1 MFCLRL
7 WGNRGCC
14 FVFCTEQRGE
24 MKRLGGKKSLRSN
37 DRRATTTEMTN
48 RTMPPSQTRICRFPR
63 PHFVKT
69 SALGSLVDLVRTLA
83 HLEMEEQRLDGLK
96 RGEFFFFFFFF
107 FISVDRRSKEMIT
120 TKRTDPPSI
129 PLIPRLRHIPTFAQL
144 VAELHTKT
152 RAHLEMKRK
161 EQDWRLAS

>member
-1 MFCLRL
+1 
-7 WGNRGCC
+7 
-14 FVFCTEQRGE
+14 

-107 FISVDRRSKEMIT
+107 LSASTVDRK
-120 TKRTDPPSI
+120 K
-129 PLIPRLRHIPTFAQL
+129 
-144 VAELHTKT
+144 
-152 RAHLEMKRK
+152 
-161 EQDWRLAS
+161 

>member
-96 RGEFFFFFFFF
+96 WGVFFFFFFFF
-107 FISVDRRSKEMIT
+107 FYQRR
-120 TKRTDPPSI
+120 PSI
-129 PLIPRLRHIPTFAQL
+129 ERNDHD
-144 VAELHTKT
+144 KT
-152 RAHLEMKRK
+152 HGSALYPAHPSLAPHPNIRAAGRGITH
-161 EQDWRLAS
+161 